1 MRLAPIRLAFRQNI
15 ALAIRNAGA
24 SSRLTHAALGV
35 RSKSAYS
42 SGTRIVENSSQ
53 DAKRDPI
60 PIKRARHTKHG
71 DSRTS
76 RFACPC
82 HRRSSDAVEFG
93 AEAKVRRIRSLMRR
107 R

>member
-42 SGTRIVENSSQ
+42 SGTRIVEKFQPGRKAGPNS
-53 DAKRDPI
+53 D
-60 PIKRARHTKHG
+60 
-71 DSRTS
+71 
-76 RFACPC
+76 
-82 HRRSSDAVEFG
+82 
-93 AEAKVRRIRSLMRR
+93 
-107 R
+107 